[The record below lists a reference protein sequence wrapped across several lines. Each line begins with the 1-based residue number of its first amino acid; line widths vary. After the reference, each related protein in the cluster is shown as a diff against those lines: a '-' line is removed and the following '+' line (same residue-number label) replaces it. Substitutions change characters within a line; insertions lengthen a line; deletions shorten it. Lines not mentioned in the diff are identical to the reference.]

1 MNLNVKKVLIIK
13 TFGNRLKTFRSSHRR
28 CSVKKVFLK
37 LSQNSQE
44 TPCARVSFLIKLQ
57 ASSKIVHFAK
67 TITVNFAKFSSA
79 PFLKEHLPWLLLP
92 FFSNTCFNSTNIS
105 LVEENEIVNDG
116 GKIATIMIRYFT
128 NITNKHMNLKA
139 NKISHR
145 EELVNILDTFKN
157 HKSVHRIKLV
167 KCHSKNTLNFSQVT
181 KSEVEL
187 KMVIF

>member
-1 MNLNVKKVLIIK
+1 
-13 TFGNRLKTFRSSHRR
+13 
-28 CSVKKVFLK
+28 
-37 LSQNSQE
+37 
-44 TPCARVSFLIKLQ
+44 
-57 ASSKIVHFAK
+57 
-67 TITVNFAKFSSA
+67 
-79 PFLKEHLPWLLLP
+79 
-92 FFSNTCFNSTNIS
+92 
-105 LVEENEIVNDG
+105 
-116 GKIATIMIRYFT
+116 MIRYFT

-157 HKSVHRIKLV
+157 HKSVHRIKLI